1 MPEHR
6 TQEQI
11 DTMRDDASFVPGRLY
26 AFETEH
32 GTRYREL
39 FSAEREWCYT
49 DGTGQRHLKDT
60 VRELTEAEWKKL
72 RGETDAE

>member
-1 MPEHR
+1 MQTR
-6 TQEQI
+6 TEAEKAA
-11 DTMRDDASFVPGRLY
+11 MRADDSFVPGRLY

-60 VRELTEAEWKKL
+60 VRELTDDEWKRL
-72 RGETDAE
+72 RGEADV